1 MNTVTSNFAR
11 IQGAPWFSIV
21 KDIKAAIV
29 GVGGIGSNVAYSLSR
44 LGINDL
50 FLMDGDTV
58 SNENINGQFY
68 TSDDVGRYKVS
79 ALKNALRNYSPS
91 QCVRGSNYFY
101 NTNNSSALIHA
112 NTIISG
118 FDNMS
123 ARRMLFSNIQDKLS
137 DTS

>member
-44 LGINDL
+44 LGIDDL
-50 FLMDGDTV
+50 FLMDGDSV

-68 TSDDVGRYKVS
+68 TSNDVGRFKVY

-91 QCVRGSNYFY
+91 QNVRCSNSFY
-101 NTNNSSALIHA
+101 NTNNSRTLAYS
-112 NTIISG
+112 NTII
-118 FDNMS
+118 
-123 ARRMLFSNIQDKLS
+123 
-137 DTS
+137 